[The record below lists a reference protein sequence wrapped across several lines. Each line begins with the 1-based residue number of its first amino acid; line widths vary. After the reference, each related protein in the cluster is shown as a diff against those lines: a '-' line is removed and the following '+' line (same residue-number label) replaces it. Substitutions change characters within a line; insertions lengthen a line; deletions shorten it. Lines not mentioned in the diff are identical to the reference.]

1 MKDLKILGV
10 KILKYII
17 KKIFRGIGFIVLALA
32 VAAGLGVGFMF
43 VATGEV
49 SVDRLKEELYSDYKD
64 MDFNR
69 PKKETYFSVAM
80 KQSTPAGEEAEQSP
94 MSAEYK
100 TLYDAHLK
108 RMEGSLIYLEEGDSN
123 ILDDKQTLAVL
134 TRELTDSIKEVDA
147 HRTRY
152 EDEVFMV
159 TLNGRDTLEDERVKA
174 SNDAYLTALNNLSIA
189 LEEKNKEG
197 FEASI
202 VELDSAGEILVNGVP
217 E

>member
-17 KKIFRGIGFIVLALA
+17 KKILRGIGFIVLALA
-32 VAAGLGVGFMF
+32 VAAGLGVGFMY

-49 SVDRLKEELYSDYKD
+49 SVERLKEELYSDYKD

-80 KQSTPAGEEAEQSP
+80 KQATPAGEEAEQSP

-100 TLYDAHLK
+100 TLYESHLQ

-152 EDEVFMV
+152 EDEVFML

-202 VELDSAGEILVNGVP
+202 DELDLAGEILVNGVP

>member
-17 KKIFRGIGFIVLALA
+17 KKILRGIGFIVLALA
-32 VAAGLGVGFMF
+32 VAGGLGVGFMY

-49 SVDRLKEELYSDYKD
+49 SVERLKEELYSDYKD

-69 PKKETYFSVAM
+69 PKKETYFSLAM
-80 KQSTPAGEEAEQSP
+80 KQTAQSGKEAEQSP
-94 MSAEYK
+94 MSTEYK
-100 TLYDAHLK
+100 SLYDDHLK

-152 EDEVFMV
+152 EDEVFML
-159 TLNGRDTLEDERVKA
+159 TLNGRDSLEDGRVKA

-197 FEASI
+197 FEESI
-202 VELDSAGEILVNGVP
+202 VELDSAGDILVNGVP